1 VTTLSDIWTSDL
13 SDTATRVAA
22 WAKPAPSSQFT
33 PWGGSPGAQPRRR
46 ASDFAPS
53 TMASPPPGEPEPDL
67 EALRAQAFAEGF
79 EQGRQTV
86 LAEFARHREA
96 LAALIRSAE
105 VLQPE
110 AAGPLASVLTETV
123 TRLVR
128 QIVGEVQIDPALLR
142 ERAETMADLVTA
154 ECGPARLRMHPDD
167 IALLDGLDLGVPM
180 APDHHLASGTIILE
194 TGEGWIE
201 DGPQVRLA
209 RLRAQLDGMGLPR

>member
-1 VTTLSDIWTSDL
+1 MSEIWTSDL
-13 SDTATRVAA
+13 SQTATRVDT

-33 PWGGSPGAQPRRR
+33 PWGRSADGQPRRR

-53 TMASPPPGEPEPDL
+53 MMASPAPGEPEPDI
-67 EALRAQAFAEGF
+67 EALRGHAFAEGF

-86 LAEFARHREA
+86 LAEFARQREA
-96 LAALIRSAE
+96 LATLIRSAE
-105 VLQPE
+105 ALQPE
-110 AAGPLASVLTETV
+110 AAGPLAAVLTETV

-128 QIVGEVQIDPALLR
+128 QIVGEVQIDPAMLR
-142 ERAETMADLVTA
+142 ERAESMAELVTA
-154 ECGPARLRMHPDD
+154 ECGPARLRLHPDD
-167 IALLDGLDLGVPM
+167 IALLDGLDLGLPL

-209 RLRAQLDGMGLPR
+209 RLRAHLDNMGSGR